1 MRARVV
7 ALHTHPA
14 PLPFDAV
21 WQEAPFGTMATIHT
35 DTDDPEELRAMLLAD
50 GISGA
55 VITGLLAETPAGLVM
70 CDVDSTLT
78 TTEAVDLIAEHA
90 GTATEVAAIT
100 EQAMRGELDF
110 EASLRQRVATLA
122 GVPVSVM
129 AEVLPRMTLSPGAR
143 DLVST
148 LRGAGVRVGVTSGGF
163 TCLVGPLAEELG
175 LDFFNANALE
185 VRDGVL
191 TGRVTGTVVDRQ
203 QKARDLVAFATRSH
217 VPLEST
223 VAVGDGANDLAMLAA
238 AGLGVAYCA
247 KPVTAVQAD
256 AVISFP
262 RLDAVLP
269 LALA

>member
-7 ALHTHPA
+7 ALHPHPV
-14 PLPFDAV
+14 PLPLDAE
-21 WQEAPFGTMATIHT
+21 WRDAPFGAMATIDT
-35 DTDDPEELRAMLLAD
+35 DSDDPEGLRTTLLAE
-50 GISGA
+50 GISGG
-55 VITGLLAETPAGLVM
+55 VITGSLAEAPAGLVL

-78 TTEAVDLIAEHA
+78 TTEAIDLIAEHA
-90 GTATEVAAIT
+90 GTAEEVAAIT

-129 AEVLPRMTLSPGAR
+129 DEVLPRMTLSPGAR
-143 DLVST
+143 ELVSA
-148 LRGAGVRVGVTSGGF
+148 LQGAGVLVGVTSGGF
-163 TCLVGPLAEELG
+163 TCLVGPLAEQLG
-175 LDFFNANALE
+175 LDFFNANQLE
-185 VRDGVL
+185 VRDGLL
-191 TGRVTGTVVDRQ
+191 TGRVTGPVVDRQ
-203 QKARDLVAFATRSH
+203 QKARDLMAFASRSG